1 MFYRTPRYRQ
11 PIMHTLTNPDRLKL
25 LNHNEEQRNLKPG
38 QCNKF
43 LHVAIDPDFL
53 QDPHGARVL
62 SKLAELG
69 CKYELTPQPVSS
81 TITFY
86 RTVANKLT
94 PDGAMAGKPIDE
106 PFAVYLLNGG
116 DFVAYVR
123 NRRLL
128 ATVRSVKE
136 QLPNRRLSL
145 LVFGLVSYCRVHR
158 NCVGRRETEQALTEV
173 QLFEDISHQLLETDE
188 QVANFVAQLARSIA
202 EQPYKQ
208 QQMEKYSSDQVYL
221 GNEKKGCVR
230 VEGTAGL
237 QQLYQAQ
244 LIKIPSVTLEI
255 AEAIMSVYPTLN
267 SLLQAFREAGMDAS
281 NLLSNISIRRAGGPI
296 TTSNR
301 RIGPELSRKIHFM
314 YGSTNPKQEI

>member
-1 MFYRTPRYRQ
+1 MF
-11 PIMHTLTNPDRLKL
+11 TLTNPDRLKL

-38 QCNKF
+38 HCNKF
-43 LHVAIDPDFL
+43 LHVVIDPDFL
-53 QDPHGARVL
+53 QNPHGAGVL

-69 CKYELTPQPVSS
+69 CKYELTPQPVPC

-86 RTVANKLT
+86 RTLAAKIT
-94 PDGAMAGKPIDE
+94 SDGAIAGKTIDE
-106 PFAVYLLNGG
+106 PFVVYLLKGG
-116 DFVAYVR
+116 DFVAHVR
-123 NRRLL
+123 NRQLL
-128 ATVRSVKE
+128 ATVRRVKD
-136 QLPNRRLSL
+136 QLPNRRMTL
-145 LVFGLVSYCRVHR
+145 LIFGLVSYCRVHR

-188 QVANFVAQLARSIA
+188 QVANFIVQLARSIA

-208 QQMEKYSSDQVYL
+208 QQMEKYSSEQVYL
-221 GNEKKGCVR
+221 GNDKKGCVR

-267 SLLQAFREAGMDAS
+267 SLLEAFREADVEAP

-296 TTSNR
+296 TTSSR
-301 RIGPELSRKIHFM
+301 RIGTELSRKIYTM
-314 YGSTNPKQEI
+314 YNSMNPKQEL

>member
-1 MFYRTPRYRQ
+1 MFTVN
-11 PIMHTLTNPDRLKL
+11 NPDRLKL
-25 LNHNEEQRNLKPG
+25 LHHTEEQRNLKPG

-43 LHVAIDPDFL
+43 LHVVIDPDFL
-53 QDPHGARVL
+53 EAPHGAQVL
-62 SKLAELG
+62 SKLTELG
-69 CKYELTPQPVSS
+69 CRYELTPQPVPC

-86 RTVANKLT
+86 RTMAAKLT
-94 PDGAMAGKPIDE
+94 ADGALSDTKFDE
-106 PFAVYLLNGG
+106 PFAVHLLDGG
-116 DFVAYVR
+116 TFVTSVR
-123 NRRLL
+123 NRQLL

-145 LVFGLVSYCRVHR
+145 VVFGLVSYCRVHR
-158 NCVGRRETEQALTEV
+158 GCVGRRETEQALTEV
-173 QLFEDISHQLLETDE
+173 QLFEDTSHQLLETDE
-188 QVANFVAQLARSIA
+188 QVANFVAQLSRSIA
-202 EQPYKQ
+202 ERPYKQ
-208 QQMEKYSSDQVYL
+208 QQMDKYSSEQVYL

-267 SLLQAFREAGMDAS
+267 SLLQAFRKADQEAPT
-281 NLLSNISIRRAGGPI
+281 LLSNISIRRAGGPI

-301 RIGPELSRKIHFM
+301 RIGPELSRKIYLM
-314 YGSTNPKQEI
+314 YVSMNPKQEL

>member
-1 MFYRTPRYRQ
+1 MF
-11 PIMHTLTNPDRLKL
+11 TLTNPDRLKL

-43 LHVAIDPDFL
+43 LHVVIDPDFL
-53 QDPHGARVL
+53 KDPHGAQVL
-62 SKLAELG
+62 SKLTEQG
-69 CKYELTPQPVSS
+69 FKYELKPQPVPS
-81 TITFY
+81 TVTFY
-86 RTVANKLT
+86 RTLSAKLT
-94 PDGAMAGKPIDE
+94 SDGAMSEKTIDE

-116 DFVAYVR
+116 EFIAYVR
-123 NRRLL
+123 NHQLL
-128 ATVRSVKE
+128 AAVRSVKE

-158 NCVGRRETEQALTEV
+158 GSVGRRETEQALTEV
-173 QLFEDISHQLLETDE
+173 QLFEDTSHQLLETGE

-202 EQPYKQ
+202 ELPYKQ
-208 QQMEKYSSDQVYL
+208 QQMDKYSSEQVYL

-237 QQLYQAQ
+237 HQLYQAQ

-267 SLLQAFREAGMDAS
+267 SLLLGFREAGVEAS
-281 NLLSNISIRRAGGPI
+281 NLLANISIRRAGGPI

-301 RIGPELSRKIHFM
+301 RIGPELSRKIYVM
-314 YGSTNPKQEI
+314 YTSTNPKQEL